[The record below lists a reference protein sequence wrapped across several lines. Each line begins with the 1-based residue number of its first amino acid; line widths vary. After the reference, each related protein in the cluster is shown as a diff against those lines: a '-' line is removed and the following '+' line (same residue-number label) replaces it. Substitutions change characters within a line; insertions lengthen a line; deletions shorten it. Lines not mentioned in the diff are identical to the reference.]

1 MSRSSRH
8 GPRKG
13 IEMKLSRWTTVCGA
27 ALAVTWVLVG
37 VSVSGQAR
45 PAAQAGAQRAQL
57 SEEAFKNVTELRGI
71 PVREFMNT
79 MGFFSASLAFNCTDC
94 HGGASASDWANYA
107 LDTPLKN
114 RARQMIK
121 MVKAINEANFG
132 GRPFVTCYTCHRG
145 SQKPKVI
152 PSLAVQY
159 GEPPPDDPDEVEAL
173 PGARVTA
180 TADQI
185 LDKYLQAIG
194 GAQALA
200 KLTSFTAKGTYE
212 GFDSDFSKVAVDI
225 YAKGPNQR
233 AIIAHMVSGDS
244 STVFDGREAWH
255 AAPRDLSPVAM
266 IPLVG
271 ADLTGARVDA
281 QLTFPAGIKQFLTG
295 WGPDCP
301 AVTIDDKPVFVI
313 QGTTDRVPVK
323 LYFDKMS
330 GLLVRQTRYA
340 PTAVGTVPLHVTYSD
355 YRDVPGV
362 GVKMPFSFQMTWVDG
377 QYTVNLESVQPN
389 APIDAARFAKPA
401 TAR

>member
-1 MSRSSRH
+1 
-8 GPRKG
+8 
-13 IEMKLSRWTTVCGA
+13 MKLSRWTTVCA
-27 ALAVTWVLVG
+27 VALATMWVLVS

-45 PAAQAGAQRAQL
+45 PAAASAAPQAGAQRVQL
-57 SEEAFKNVTELRGI
+57 SEEAFKNVTVLKGI

-79 MGFFSASLAFNCTDC
+79 MGFFAASLAFNCTDC

-114 RARQMIK
+114 RARQMIR
-121 MVKAINEANFG
+121 MVNAINEANFG

-145 SQKPKVI
+145 SQRPKAI

-159 GEPPPDDPDEVEAL
+159 GEPPPDDPDEAEAI
-173 PGARVTA
+173 PGTRVTA

-194 GAQALA
+194 GAQALGR
-200 KLTSFTAKGTYE
+200 LTSLTAKGTYE
-212 GFDSDFSKVAVDI
+212 GFDSDFAKVPVDI
-225 YAKGPNQR
+225 YAKAPNQR
-233 AIIAHMVSGDS
+233 AIVAHMASGDS
-244 STVFDGREAWH
+244 ATVYDGREAWH
-255 AAPRDLSPVAM
+255 AAPKDLSPVAM

-281 QLTFPAGIKQFLTG
+281 QLTFPAAIKQLLTG
-295 WGPDCP
+295 LRADFP
-301 AVTIDDKPVFVI
+301 AVSIDDKPVFVV
-313 QGTTDRVPVK
+313 QGTIDRVPVK
-323 LYFDKMS
+323 LYFDRTS

-362 GVKMPFSFQMTWVDG
+362 GVKMPFTFQMTWVDG
-377 QYTVNLESVQPN
+377 QYTVNLESVQAN

-401 TAR
+401 APR

>member
-1 MSRSSRH
+1 
-8 GPRKG
+8 
-13 IEMKLSRWTTVCGA
+13 MKLSRMSIAFGTALVLFIGA
-27 ALAVTWVLVG
+27 VVY
-37 VSVSGQAR
+37 GQAR
-45 PAAQAGAQRAQL
+45 PAAQAAAQPTQL
-57 SEEAFKNVTELRGI
+57 SEQAFKNVTELKGI

-79 MGFFSASLAFNCTDC
+79 MGFFAASLAFNCTDC

-107 LDTPLKN
+107 LDTPLKT
-114 RARQMIK
+114 RARQMIR

-152 PSLAVQY
+152 PSLAQQY
-159 GEPPPDDPDEVEAL
+159 GEPPPDDPDEAEPV
-173 PGARVTA
+173 PGTRVTA
-180 TADQI
+180 TPDQI

-212 GFDSDFSKVAVDI
+212 GFDSDFAKVPVDI

-233 AIIAHMVSGDS
+233 AIVAHMASGDS
-244 STVFDGREAWH
+244 ATVYDGREAWH
-255 AAPRDLSPVAM
+255 AAPRDLSPLPM
-266 IPLVG
+266 IPLLG
-271 ADLTGARVDA
+271 PDLVGARVDA
-281 QLTFPAGIKQFLTG
+281 QLAFPAAIKQLLTG
-295 WGPDCP
+295 WRADFPP
-301 AVTIDDKPVFVI
+301 VTLDDKPVFVI

-323 LYFDKMS
+323 LYFDRAS

-355 YRDVPGV
+355 YRDVAGA
-362 GVKMPFSFQMTWVDG
+362 GVKMPFTFQMTWVDG

-401 TAR
+401 AR

>member
-1 MSRSSRH
+1 
-8 GPRKG
+8 
-13 IEMKLSRWTTVCGA
+13 MKLSRWTTLCGA
-27 ALAVTWVLVG
+27 TLVTMWVLVS

-45 PAAQAGAQRAQL
+45 PAAQAGAQPTQL
-57 SEEAFKNVTELRGI
+57 SEQAFKNVTELKGI

-79 MGFFSASLAFNCTDC
+79 MGFFAASLALNCTDC

-107 LDTPLKN
+107 VDTPIKN
-114 RARQMIK
+114 RARQMIR

-152 PSLAVQY
+152 PSLAQQY
-159 GEPPPDDPDEVEAL
+159 GEPPPDDPDEAEAI
-173 PGARVTA
+173 PGTRVTA

-212 GFDSDFSKVAVDI
+212 GFDSDFAKVPVDI

-233 AIIAHMVSGDS
+233 ALVAHMVSGDS
-244 STVFDGREAWH
+244 ATVYDGREAWH

-271 ADLTGARVDA
+271 ADLVGARVDA
-281 QLTFPAGIKQFLTG
+281 QLTFPAGIKQLLTG
-295 WGPDCP
+295 LRADFPP
-301 AVTIDDKPVFVI
+301 VSIDEKPVFVV
-313 QGTTDRVPVK
+313 QGVTERVPVK
-323 LYFDKMS
+323 LYFDKAS

-340 PTAVGTVPLHVTYSD
+340 PTAVGTVAMHVTYSD
-355 YRDVPGV
+355 YRAVQGT
-362 GVKMPFSFQMTWVDG
+362 GVKIPFTWQTTWVDG
-377 QYTVNLESVQPN
+377 QYTVNLTSVQPN
-389 APIDAARFAKPA
+389 AVIDAARFPKPA
-401 TAR
+401 R

>member
-1 MSRSSRH
+1 
-8 GPRKG
+8 
-13 IEMKLSRWTTVCGA
+13 MKLSRWTTVCGA
-27 ALAVTWVLVG
+27 ALAMMWVVVS

-45 PAAQAGAQRAQL
+45 PAAQAGAQPAQL
-57 SEEAFKNVTELRGI
+57 SEQAFKNVTELKGI

-114 RARQMIK
+114 RARQMIR

-145 SQKPKVI
+145 SQKPKAI

-194 GAQALA
+194 GAQALG

-212 GFDSDFSKVAVDI
+212 GFDSDFAKVAVDV

-233 AIIAHMVSGDS
+233 ALVAHMVSGDS
-244 STVFDGREAWH
+244 STVYDGREAWH

-295 WGPDCP
+295 WRADFP
-301 AVTIDDKPVFVI
+301 AVTIDDKPVFVV

-340 PTAVGTVPLHVTYSD
+340 PTAVGTVPLHVTYSN

-362 GVKMPFSFQMTWVDG
+362 GVKMPFTFQMTWVDG

-389 APIDAARFAKPA
+389 VPIDAARFAKPA
-401 TAR
+401 SAR

>member
-1 MSRSSRH
+1 MELLV
-8 GPRKG
+8 KG
-13 IEMKLSRWTTVCGA
+13 HVMKLSRWTTVCGA
-27 ALAVTWVLVG
+27 ALATMWMLVG

-45 PAAQAGAQRAQL
+45 PAAQAGPQQGQL
-57 SEEAFKNVTELRGI
+57 SEQAFKNVTVLKGI

-79 MGFFSASLAFNCTDC
+79 MGFFAASLALNCTDC

-107 LDTPLKN
+107 VDTPLKN
-114 RARQMIK
+114 RARQMIR
-121 MVKAINEANFG
+121 MVNTINEANFG

-152 PSLAVQY
+152 PSLAMQY

-194 GAQALA
+194 GAQALG
-200 KLTSFTAKGTYE
+200 KLTSFAAKGTYE
-212 GFDSDFSKVAVDI
+212 GFDSDFAKVPVDI

-233 AIIAHMVSGDS
+233 ALVAHMVSGDS
-244 STVFDGREAWH
+244 STVYDGREAWH
-255 AAPRDLSPVAM
+255 AAPRDLSPLPV

-271 ADLTGARVDA
+271 PDLTGARVDA
-281 QLTFPAGIKQFLTG
+281 QLAFPAGIKQFLMG
-295 WGPDCP
+295 WRADFPP
-301 AVTIDDKPVFVI
+301 VSIDEKPVFVI

-340 PTAVGTVPLHVTYSD
+340 PTAVGTVPTHVTYSD

-362 GVKMPFSFQMTWVDG
+362 GVKLPFTFQVTWVDG

-389 APIDAARFAKPA
+389 VPIDAARFAKPA
-401 TAR
+401 AGR

>member
-1 MSRSSRH
+1 M
-8 GPRKG
+8 
-13 IEMKLSRWTTVCGA
+13 
-27 ALAVTWVLVG
+27 WVLVS

-45 PAAQAGAQRAQL
+45 PAAQAGAQQVQL
-57 SEEAFKNVTELRGI
+57 SEQAFKNVTVLKGI

-114 RARQMIK
+114 RARQMIR
-121 MVKAINEANFG
+121 MVNAINEANFG

-145 SQKPKVI
+145 SQRPKAI

-159 GEPPPDDPDEVEAL
+159 GEPPPDDPDEAEAI
-173 PGARVTA
+173 PGTRVTA

-194 GAQALA
+194 GAQALGR
-200 KLTSFTAKGTYE
+200 LTSLTAKGTYE
-212 GFDSDFSKVAVDI
+212 GFDSDFAKVPVDI
-225 YAKGPNQR
+225 YAKAPNQR
-233 AIIAHMVSGDS
+233 AIVAHMASGDS
-244 STVFDGREAWH
+244 ATVYDGREAWH
-255 AAPRDLSPVAM
+255 AAPKDLSPVPM

-281 QLTFPAGIKQFLTG
+281 QLTFPAAIKQLLTG
-295 WGPDCP
+295 LRADFP
-301 AVTIDDKPVFVI
+301 AVSIDDKPVFVV
-313 QGTTDRVPVK
+313 QGTIDRVPVK
-323 LYFDKMS
+323 LYFDKTS

-355 YRDVPGV
+355 YRDVPGT
-362 GVKMPFSFQMTWVDG
+362 GVKVPFTWQMTWVDG
-377 QYTVNLESVQPN
+377 QYTVNLESVQAN
-389 APIDAARFAKPA
+389 APIDAAKFAKPA
-401 TAR
+401 PR

>member
-1 MSRSSRH
+1 M
-8 GPRKG
+8 
-13 IEMKLSRWTTVCGA
+13 M
-27 ALAVTWVLVG
+27 WVVVS

-45 PAAQAGAQRAQL
+45 PAAQAGAQPAQL
-57 SEEAFKNVTELRGI
+57 SEQAFKNVTELKGI

-114 RARQMIK
+114 RARQMIR

-212 GFDSDFSKVAVDI
+212 GFDSDFAKVPVDI

-233 AIIAHMVSGDS
+233 AIVAHMVSGDS
-244 STVFDGREAWH
+244 ATVYDGREAWH
-255 AAPRDLSPVAM
+255 AAPRDLSPVPM

-271 ADLTGARVDA
+271 PDLTGARVDA

-295 WGPDCP
+295 WRADFP

-340 PTAVGTVPLHVTYSD
+340 VTAVGTVPLHVTYSD
-355 YRDVPGV
+355 YRDVPGI
-362 GVKMPFSFQMTWVDG
+362 GVKIPFTFQMTWVDG

-389 APIDAARFAKPA
+389 VTIDAARFAKPA
-401 TAR
+401 TR

>member
-1 MSRSSRH
+1 
-8 GPRKG
+8 
-13 IEMKLSRWTTVCGA
+13 MKLSRWTTVCGA
-27 ALAVTWVLVG
+27 ALVTMLVLVS

-45 PAAQAGAQRAQL
+45 PAAQAGAQATQL
-57 SEEAFKNVTELRGI
+57 SEQAFKNITELKGI

-79 MGFFSASLAFNCTDC
+79 MGFFAASLAFNCTDC

-114 RARQMIK
+114 RARQMIR

-152 PSLAVQY
+152 PSLAQQY

-173 PGARVTA
+173 PGARVTS
-180 TADQI
+180 TPDQI

-212 GFDSDFSKVAVDI
+212 GFDSDFAKVPVDI

-233 AIIAHMVSGDS
+233 ALVAHMVSGDS
-244 STVFDGREAWH
+244 STVYDGREAWH
-255 AAPRDLSPVAM
+255 SAPRDLSPLPM

-281 QLTFPAGIKQFLTG
+281 QLAFPAAIKQLLTG
-295 WGPDCP
+295 WRADFP
-301 AVTIDDKPVFVI
+301 AITIDDKPVFVV

-362 GVKMPFSFQMTWVDG
+362 GVKMPFTFQMTWVDG
-377 QYTVNLESVQPN
+377 QYTINLESVQPN

-401 TAR
+401 AAR

>member
-1 MSRSSRH
+1 M
-8 GPRKG
+8 
-13 IEMKLSRWTTVCGA
+13 MWM
-27 ALAVTWVLVG
+27 LVS

-45 PAAQAGAQRAQL
+45 PAAQAGAQQGQL
-57 SEEAFKNVTELRGI
+57 SEQAFKNVTVLKGI

-114 RARQMIK
+114 RARQMIR
-121 MVKAINEANFG
+121 MVNAINEANFG

-173 PGARVTA
+173 PSARVTA

-185 LDKYLQAIG
+185 LDKYVQAIG
-194 GAQALA
+194 GAQALGR
-200 KLTSFTAKGTYE
+200 LTSFTAKGTYE
-212 GFDSDFSKVAVDI
+212 GFDSDFAKVPVDI

-233 AIIAHMVSGDS
+233 ALVAHMVSGES
-244 STVFDGREAWH
+244 STVYDGREAWH
-255 AAPRDLSPVAM
+255 AAPRDLSPFPM

-281 QLTFPAGIKQFLTG
+281 QLAFPAGIKQLLTG
-295 WGPDCP
+295 WRADFP
-301 AVTIDDKPVFVI
+301 AVTIDDKPVFVV
-313 QGTTDRVPVK
+313 QGTADRVPVK
-323 LYFDKMS
+323 LYFDKTS

-340 PTAVGTVPLHVTYSD
+340 PTVVGTVPVHVTYSD
-355 YRDVPGV
+355 YREVPGT
-362 GVKMPFSFQMTWVDG
+362 GVKIPFTSQMTWVDG
-377 QYTVNLESVQPN
+377 QYTITLESVQAN

-401 TAR
+401 AAR

>member
-1 MSRSSRH
+1 
-8 GPRKG
+8 
-13 IEMKLSRWTTVCGA
+13 MKFSRWTTVCGA
-27 ALAVTWVLVG
+27 ALAITWVLVS

-45 PAAQAGAQRAQL
+45 PAAQAGAPPAQL
-57 SEEAFKNVTELRGI
+57 SEQAFKNVTELKGI

-114 RARQMIK
+114 RARQMIR

-159 GEPPPDDPDEVEAL
+159 GEPPPDDPDEAEPL

-185 LDKYLQAIG
+185 LDKYVQAIG

-212 GFDSDFSKVAVDI
+212 GFDSDFANVPVDL

-233 AIIAHMVSGDS
+233 ALVAHMVSGDS
-244 STVFDGREAWH
+244 STVYDGREAWH

-271 ADLTGARVDA
+271 ADLIGARVDA

-295 WGPDCP
+295 WRADFP
-301 AVTIDDKPVFVI
+301 AVTIDDKPVFVV
-313 QGTTDRVPVK
+313 QGTADRVPVK

-362 GVKMPFSFQMTWVDG
+362 GVKMPFTFQMTWVDG

-389 APIDAARFAKPA
+389 GPIDAGRFAKPA
-401 TAR
+401 AR

>member
-1 MSRSSRH
+1 
-8 GPRKG
+8 
-13 IEMKLSRWTTVCGA
+13 MKLSRWTTVCGT
-27 ALAVTWVLVG
+27 ALLMIWVCIS

-45 PAAQAGAQRAQL
+45 GAAQAPAPGPQL
-57 SEEAFKNVTELRGI
+57 SEQAFKNVTELKGI

-79 MGFFSASLAFNCTDC
+79 MGFFAASLALNCTDC

-107 LDTPLKN
+107 VDTPLKN
-114 RARQMIK
+114 RARQMIR

-152 PSLAVQY
+152 PSLAQQY
-159 GEPPPDDPDEVEAL
+159 GEPPPDDPDEAEAL

-212 GFDSDFSKVAVDI
+212 GFDSDFAKVPVDI

-233 AIIAHMVSGDS
+233 ALVAHMVSGDS
-244 STVFDGREAWH
+244 STVYDGREAWH
-255 AAPRDLSPVAM
+255 AAPRDLSPLPM

-281 QLTFPAGIKQFLTG
+281 QLAFPAAIKQLLTG
-295 WGPDCP
+295 WRADFPP
-301 AVTIDDKPVFVI
+301 VTIDDTPVFVI

-340 PTAVGTVPLHVTYSD
+340 PTVVGTVPLHVTYSD
-355 YRDVPGV
+355 YRDVAGV
-362 GVKMPFSFQMTWVDG
+362 GVKMPFTLQMTWVDG
-377 QYTVNLESVQPN
+377 QYTIHLDSVQPN
-389 APIDAARFAKPA
+389 VTIDAARFAKPA
-401 TAR
+401 AAR

>member
-1 MSRSSRH
+1 
-8 GPRKG
+8 
-13 IEMKLSRWTTVCGA
+13 MKLSRWTTVGGA
-27 ALAVTWVLVG
+27 ALVTMWVLVS

-45 PAAQAGAQRAQL
+45 PAAQAGAPPAQL
-57 SEEAFKNVTELRGI
+57 SEQAFKNVTELKGI

-79 MGFFSASLAFNCTDC
+79 MGFFAASLAFNCTDC

-114 RARQMIK
+114 RARQMIR

-212 GFDSDFSKVAVDI
+212 GFDSDFAKVPVDI

-233 AIIAHMVSGDS
+233 AIVAHMVSGDS
-244 STVFDGREAWH
+244 ATVYDGREAWH
-255 AAPRDLSPVAM
+255 AAPRDLSPLPM
-266 IPLVG
+266 IPLLG

-281 QLTFPAGIKQFLTG
+281 QLTFPAAIKQLLTG
-295 WGPDCP
+295 WRADFPP
-301 AVTIDDKPVFVI
+301 VTIDDKPVFVV
-313 QGTTDRVPVK
+313 QGTIDRVPVK
-323 LYFDKMS
+323 LYFDKTS

-340 PTAVGTVPLHVTYSD
+340 PTVVGTVPLHVTYSD
-355 YRDVPGV
+355 YRDVPGI
-362 GVKMPFSFQMTWVDG
+362 GVKMPFTFQMTWVDG
-377 QYTVNLESVQPN
+377 QYTVTLESVQPN

-401 TAR
+401 AAR

>member
-1 MSRSSRH
+1 M
-8 GPRKG
+8 
-13 IEMKLSRWTTVCGA
+13 CGA
-27 ALAVTWVLVG
+27 ALAMMWVVVS

-45 PAAQAGAQRAQL
+45 PAAQAGAQPAQL
-57 SEEAFKNVTELRGI
+57 SEQTFTNVTELKGI

-114 RARQMIK
+114 RARQMIR

-212 GFDSDFSKVAVDI
+212 GFDSDFAKVPVDI

-233 AIIAHMVSGDS
+233 AIVAHMVSGDS
-244 STVFDGREAWH
+244 ATVYDGREAWH
-255 AAPRDLSPVAM
+255 AAPRDLSPVPM

-271 ADLTGARVDA
+271 PDLTGARVDA

-295 WGPDCP
+295 WRADFP

-340 PTAVGTVPLHVTYSD
+340 VTAVGTVPLHVTYSD
-355 YRDVPGV
+355 YRDVPGI
-362 GVKMPFSFQMTWVDG
+362 GVKIPFTFQMTWVDG

-389 APIDAARFAKPA
+389 VTIDAARFAKPA
-401 TAR
+401 TR